1 MHDTGFVLGRQRT
14 VRVIGSLLLF
24 GCVLAA
30 GGGVRADDPVQSR
43 WRPDDVRIDGVMTDW
58 TDLTFVSK
66 EVALGV
72 ANDRE
77 HLYFVVVTSNPAVTT
92 QIIRAGL
99 SVYVDPKG
107 KRGQAF
113 GVRIPPVG
121 SRLAPGTPSPRPDEP
136 PLLSYFDILGP
147 GRDDLRRVMVE
158 EPSGVALRIGSHDGA
173 FFMEVQVPFETGANR
188 PYAPGIDLTKGVAAL
203 GIVTPEPPRTP
214 SRGGGR
220 GGRGGGMAGGMG
232 GGLPTGGYPS
242 GAMPGGGP
250 EPAKGKSID
259 IWTTVKLATTR

>member
-1 MHDTGFVLGRQRT
+1 M
-14 VRVIGSLLLF
+14 RVIAALLLS
-24 GCVLAA
+24 GGLVAA
-30 GGGVRADDPVQSR
+30 GAPLRADDPVQSR
-43 WRPDDVRIDGVMTDW
+43 WRHDELRVDGVMTDW

-66 EVALGV
+66 EVAVGV

-77 HLYFVVVTSNPAVTT
+77 HLYFVVVTSSPEVTT

-107 KRGQAF
+107 KQGRAF

-121 SRLAPGTPSPRPDEP
+121 SRLAPGTPAPRPDEP

-158 EPSGVALRIGSHDGA
+158 DPTGVALRIGSHDGA
-173 FFMEVQVPFETGANR
+173 FFMEVQVPFETGAGR
-188 PYAPGIDLTKGVAAL
+188 PYAPGIDMTKGLVAL

-220 GGRGGGMAGGMG
+220 GGRGSGMG
-232 GGLPTGGYPS
+232 S
-242 GAMPGGGP
+242 GMPGAPG
-250 EPAKGKSID
+250 PAKGKSID
-259 IWTTVKLATTR
+259 IWTTVRLATTR